1 MLILNK
7 NIKVNN
13 LHTESLKLPNLYFVA
28 NYSICISLLT
38 EQWKYCT
45 KVTHMFL
52 FYFLT
57 HTHSIST
64 IFNLLMSKT
73 ELKSKEI

>member
-1 MLILNK
+1 MLVLNK
-7 NIKVNN
+7 NIKVYN
-13 LHTESLKLPNLYFVA
+13 LYAESLKLPNLYFVA
-28 NYSICISLLT
+28 NYCICISLLT

-45 KVTHMFL
+45 KVTHKFL

-57 HTHSIST
+57 YTHSIST